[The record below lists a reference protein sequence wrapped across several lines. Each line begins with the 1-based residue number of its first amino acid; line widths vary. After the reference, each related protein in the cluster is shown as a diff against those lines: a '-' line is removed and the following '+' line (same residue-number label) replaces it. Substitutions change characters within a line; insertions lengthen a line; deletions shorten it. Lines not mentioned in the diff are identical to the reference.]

1 VKQAPLL
8 KSAAS
13 ALLVPAAIAAGLFLL
28 AEGGCRVGRRLGS
41 GVWPETRAE
50 AYTGFVRKIGRAY
63 QLHPMLVVTG
73 RPDATLHAA
82 GKEVVF
88 NARGER
94 GTNILNL
101 PVPKPPGR
109 FRIVCEGGSS
119 TFDLLAENN
128 AATWPAR
135 LGAALSEKDVDVAN
149 AGFPGWTSLESL
161 VSLEIRDV
169 ELGPDLVVV
178 MSGVNDL
185 QPAGHEP
192 FTADYSAGHLEV
204 LPRVTGAA
212 PVPIRL
218 VSRSLFLE
226 SLLDRLRPGRTDA
239 REGYAPSYA
248 WTGGARKDDIP
259 AVAVAVYRRN
269 LLSTIGVASAHGAR
283 VVLVPQVLRVRR
295 GQEARDTQWIEGW
308 CPGLTVSG
316 ARKGLERFN
325 AVMRDLAGEGRALHF
340 EPSAGA
346 DLPDADLGDPCH
358 FSAEGSERFAK
369 RLAEFVS
376 KGVLEAPA
384 R

>member
-1 VKQAPLL
+1 MKQAPLL

-13 ALLVPAAIAAGLFLL
+13 AFLVPAAIAVGLFLL
-28 AEGGCRVGRRLGS
+28 AEGGCRVARRIRS
-41 GVWPETRAE
+41 GAWPATRAE
-50 AYTGFVRKIGRAY
+50 AYTVFVRQVGKAY
-63 QLHPMLVVTG
+63 QLHPMLVVSG
-73 RPDATLHAA
+73 RPNAILRAA

-94 GTNILNL
+94 GTNVLDL
-101 PVPKPPGR
+101 AMPKPPGR

-135 LGAALSEKDVDVAN
+135 LGTLLAGKDVDVAN

-169 ELGPDLVVV
+169 EVQPDLVVV

-192 FTADYSAGHLEV
+192 FTPDYSAGHLEV

-226 SLLDRLRPGRTDA
+226 SLLDLLRPGRADA
-239 REGYAPSYA
+239 AEGFAPSYS
-248 WTGGARKDDIP
+248 WTGGSRKDDIP
-259 AVAVAVYRRN
+259 PEAVAAYRRN

-283 VVLVPQVLRVRR
+283 VVLVPQVLRVRSDH
-295 GQEARDTQWIEGW
+295 ALRDTRWIEGW
-308 CPGLTVSG
+308 CPGLTVAG

-325 AVMRDLAGEGRALHF
+325 AEMRRLAGEGRAQLV
-340 EPSAGA
+340 EPFPDGGP
-346 DLPDADLGDPCH
+346 PDADLGDPCH
-358 FSAEGSERFAK
+358 FSAAGSDRFAR

-376 KGVLEAPA
+376 KGVLEDPA